1 MTGAREGKQN
11 KRLTVGLLAHVDAG
25 KTTLSEAMLYTAGAL
40 RKLGRVDHGDSFLDG
55 ESLER
60 ERGITIFSKQARLS
74 WQEGESACVADI
86 TLLDTPGH
94 VDFSAETERTLPV
107 LDLAVLVISA
117 ADGIQSHTETLWKLL
132 RRYGVP
138 TFLFINKMDLA
149 IRSREEILDLLTA
162 RLGQGFVAMPGSSL
176 NGWRGTVGGREEPA
190 DEESLYDALT
200 LASESL
206 TEKLLENGALTEAD
220 IAAAIAD
227 REVFPC
233 YFGAALKNEGIEAL
247 LGGIARYG
255 LPAQGGKETAASAVS
270 ATETPFGARV
280 FKIARDPNGERLTF
294 VKITGGRIKVKEEIE
309 GVGKV
314 DQIRLYSGAKYTMV
328 QEADAGMIC
337 ALTGLADTRPG
348 MGLGAEEDGAEEV
361 LEPFLSYRAVL
372 PAGKE
377 PRLVYEDL
385 SQLAEEDPKLSVALD
400 RGTGEITVRLM
411 GQVQMEVLER
421 LAQDR
426 FGYPVTFDSGR
437 IVYRETIADTVEG
450 VGHFEPLRHYA
461 EVHLLLEPGERGS
474 GLVFDT
480 CVSEDVLDRNWQRLI
495 LSHLT
500 ERELRGVLTNAPLT
514 DMKITLA
521 AGRAHKKHTEGGDF
535 RQATFRALR
544 QGLMKAESVLLEPFF
559 AYALE
564 VPADKVGRAMTDI
577 QRMDGTID
585 GPQQEGEMAI
595 LTGRAPAAQ
604 MKDYALE
611 VVNYTGG
618 RGRLSCQLDGYGPC
632 KEQAAVVEEIGY
644 DAERDVNDPADSVFV
659 SHDGSDIVPWYD
671 VEQKMHLPSVLKDRG
686 GADDGAEGAS
696 DSADGSAAGSLR
708 DRAAAYVDSAASD
721 AELMAIFERTYG
733 PIRTS
738 PLAGGR
744 AGKDK
749 QRMMEQ
755 RRKLAG
761 ANGPKAAA
769 GSGQSDSMKKPHTRV
784 KGNPEHLIIDGYNLL
799 HANEEWAK
807 QMDGDLAVV
816 RERLQDILANYA
828 GFTGSAVTLV
838 FDAYKRVPGPG
849 SREDINGV
857 DVVYTKE
864 GETADVFIERM
875 VYERGKKEQMRV
887 VTSDGLIQT
896 LTLGH
901 GALRTSSREFL
912 KELEAIEEAIREAL
926 QG

>member
-1 MTGAREGKQN
+1 MTGACADNTN

-55 ESLER
+55 ETLER
-60 ERGITIFSKQARLS
+60 ERGITIFSKQAKLA
-74 WQEGESACVADI
+74 WEGADI

-132 RRYGVP
+132 RRYRIP

-149 IRSREEILDLLTA
+149 IRSREEILALLSS
-162 RLGQGFVAMPGSSL
+162 RLGPGLVAMPGSSL
-176 NGWRGTVGGREEPA
+176 NGWRGTVSHAQGTGGAAQPA
-190 DEESLYDALT
+190 DEESLFDALT

-206 TEKLLENGALTEAD
+206 TERLLENGTLTDTD
-220 IAAAIAD
+220 IASAVAD
-227 REVFPC
+227 REIFPC
-233 YFGAALKNEGIEAL
+233 YFGAALKNDGVDAL
-247 LGGIARYG
+247 LNGLTVYG
-255 LPAQGGKETAASAVS
+255 TSAVP
-270 ATETPFGARV
+270 AEAANAPFGARV
-280 FKIARDPNGERLTF
+280 FKIARDPNGDRLTF
-294 VKITGGRIKVKEEIE
+294 VRITGGQIKVKDE
-309 GVGKV
+309 VYCAAADAAKDRTCAGKA
-314 DQIRLYSGAKYTMV
+314 DQIRLYSGAKFTAV
-328 QEADAGMIC
+328 QAAEAGMVC
-337 ALTGLADTRPG
+337 AFTGLADTRPG
-348 MGLGAEEDGAEEV
+348 MGLGAEADGDEEV

-385 SQLAEEDPKLSVALD
+385 AQLAEEDPKLSVSLD
-400 RGTGEITVRLM
+400 KGTGEITVRLM

-421 LAQDR
+421 LAEDR
-426 FGYPVTFDSGR
+426 FGYPLTFDSGR

-461 EVHLLLEPGERGS
+461 EVHLILEPGEPGS
-474 GLVFDT
+474 GLIFDT

-495 LSHLT
+495 LSHLA

-544 QGLMKAESVLLEPFF
+544 QGLMKAKSVLLEPFF
-559 AYALE
+559 AYTLE

-577 QRMDGTID
+577 QRMDGTME
-585 GPQQEGEMAI
+585 GPAQTGDAAV
-595 LTGRAPAAQ
+595 LTGRAPAAK

-611 VVNYTGG
+611 VMNYTGG

-632 KEQAAVVEEIGY
+632 KDAEEVIEETGY

-659 SHDGSDIVPWYD
+659 SHDGSDIVPWD
-671 VEQKMHLPSVLKDRG
+671 QVEQKMHLPLTLKKRG
-686 GADDGAEGAS
+686 TDGEET
-696 DSADGSAAGSLR
+696 DSTDGQPDGSLK
-708 DRAAAYVDSAASD
+708 DRAAAFVDSAASD

-733 PIRTS
+733 PIRTNPLTS
-738 PLAGGR
+738 PGK
-744 AGKDK
+744 AGKEK
-749 QRMMEQ
+749 QRMME
-755 RRKLAG
+755 RRQKAAG
-761 ANGPKAAA
+761 ANGPKK
-769 GSGQSDSMKKPHTRV
+769 GQSDSPKKKHT
-784 KGNPEHLIIDGYNLL
+784 KIPDGPEHVLIDGYNLL
-799 HANEEWAK
+799 HADEEWAK
-807 QMDGDLAVV
+807 LMDSDIEVA
-816 RERLQDILANYA
+816 RARLQDVLANYA
-828 GFTGSAVTLV
+828 GFTGSTVTLV

-849 SREDINGV
+849 SREDVHGV

-875 VYERGKKEQMRV
+875 VYELGKRERMRV

-912 KELEAIEEAIREAL
+912 HELAAIEEAIRDAL
-926 QG
+926 AEQG

>member
-1 MTGAREGKQN
+1 MTAGGTDNRK
-11 KRLTVGLLAHVDAG
+11 KRLTAGLLAHVDAG

-55 ESLER
+55 EALER
-60 ERGITIFSKQARLS
+60 ERGITIFSKQARLT
-74 WQEGESACVADI
+74 WQESGERAGTGGIEADI

-132 RRYGVP
+132 RRYKVP

-149 IRSREEILDLLTA
+149 IRSREEILDLLRSRFGA
-162 RLGQGFVAMPGSSL
+162 GLVGMPGSSL
-176 NGWRGTVGGREEPA
+176 NGWRGTVSGSPA
-190 DEESLYDALT
+190 PVDEESLFDALT

-206 TEKLLENGALTEAD
+206 TERLLENGTLTDAD
-220 IAAAIAD
+220 IAGAIAD

-233 YFGAALKNEGIEAL
+233 YFGAALKNDGVDAL
-247 LGGIARYG
+247 LNGLTVYG
-255 LPAQGGKETAASAVS
+255 TSAVH
-270 ATETPFGARV
+270 AEAVNAPFGARV
-280 FKIARDPNGERLTF
+280 FKIARDPNGERLSF
-294 VKITGGRIKVKEEIE
+294 VRVTGGSIKVKEEIE
-309 GVGKV
+309 GAGKV

-337 ALTGLADTRPG
+337 ALTGLAGTRPG
-348 MGLGAEEDGAEEV
+348 MGLGAQPDGAEEV
-361 LEPFLSYRAVL
+361 LEPFLSYRAIL

-385 SQLAEEDPKLSVALD
+385 SQLAEEDPKLSVALE

-421 LAQDR
+421 LAEDR
-426 FGYPVTFDSGR
+426 FGYPLTFDSGR

-450 VGHFEPLRHYA
+450 IGHFEPLRHYA
-461 EVHLLLEPGERGS
+461 EVHLILEPGERGS
-474 GLVFDT
+474 GLVFDS

-544 QGLMKAESVLLEPFF
+544 QGLMKAESILLELFF
-559 AYALE
+559 AYTLE

-585 GPQQEGEMAI
+585 GPQQEGDAAV
-595 LTGRAPAAQ
+595 LTGCAPAAK

-632 KEQAAVVEEIGY
+632 KEQETVVAEIGY
-644 DAERDVNDPADSVFV
+644 DAARDVNDPADSVFV
-659 SHDGSDIVPWYD
+659 SHDGSDIVPWYE

-686 GADDGAEGAS
+686 SGTDEI
-696 DSADGSAAGSLR
+696 ADGPEGPGTDSLR

-733 PIRTS
+733 PIKTS

-761 ANGPKAAA
+761 ANGPKNAAA
-769 GSGQSDSMKKPHTRV
+769 GQNGARGDSGKKPHT
-784 KGNPEHLIIDGYNLL
+784 KIKSGPEHLIIDGYNLL

-828 GFTGSAVTLV
+828 GFTGSSVTLV

-849 SREDINGV
+849 SREMINGV

-875 VYERGKKEQMRV
+875 VYEHGKKEQMRV

-926 QG
+926 Q